1 MTFSSNSSGRATAG
15 AALAALACL
24 AGGCGGPAR
33 TTVPDAP
40 PAAQARRVALL
51 PPANLS
57 GFPAPVRQVE
67 QAMELA
73 LRSRGFDVVAGEA
86 VRRSLVAHRIRQ
98 TAGIDEEGARVLR
111 EELGAD
117 AALVTTVQFHDPA
130 FPPRMAL
137 DARLVATTEV
147 PEILWEDGFA
157 RGGTDSPGLLNLG
170 VIHSMEILEAAGVN
184 GIADSLVASLQG
196 GRPAFPACS
205 RIRPSVIHRSR
216 LLDDPSRRTIAVLPF
231 VNQTERRNAADAV
244 ALEIVRELVATG
256 RFRIVEPG
264 RVRAEMLAKRIIVEG
279 GASLDAARAM
289 ANGLGADILMAGY
302 VREYADL
309 ANLSG
314 PPRLELTVYAID
326 GRTGDVVW
334 WSSSRSTGEDGV
346 IFFGL
351 GRVSTATAL
360 ACGVGRGIAERMAGD
375 RPGASNAKP
384 APALPGGAS
393 GEPEAQ

>member
-1 MTFSSNSSGRATAG
+1 
-15 AALAALACL
+15 
-24 AGGCGGPAR
+24 
-33 TTVPDAP
+33 VPDAP
-40 PAAQARRVALL
+40 PAAVTGRRVALL

-57 GFPAPVRQVE
+57 GFPAPVREVE

-73 LRSRGFDVVAGEA
+73 LRTRGFDVVAGDA

-98 TAGIDEEGARVLR
+98 TAGIDAEGARVLR

-117 AALVTTVQFHDPA
+117 AAIVTTVQFHDPS

-137 DARLVATTEV
+137 DARLVATADV

-170 VIHSMEILEAAGVN
+170 VISNMEILQAVGVN
-184 GIADSLVASLQG
+184 GLADSLVASLQG
-196 GRPAFPACS
+196 GRPALPACG
-205 RIRPSVIHRSR
+205 RIRPRVIHRSR
-216 LLDDPSRRTIAVLPF
+216 LLDDPTRRTIAVLPF
-231 VNQTERRNAADAV
+231 VNQTERRNAADSV

-256 RFRIVEPG
+256 RFRVVEPG

-289 ANGLGADILMAGY
+289 GEGLGADILMAGY
-302 VREYADL
+302 VREHADL

-334 WSSSRSTGEDGV
+334 WSSSRATGEDGV
-346 IFFGL
+346 FFFGL

-375 RPGASNAKP
+375 RQSASSAKP
-384 APALPGGAS
+384 ALPVPDGAS
-393 GEPEAQ
+393 GEPGAQ